1 MTRQMTYTELRQGLK
16 EACDTV
22 CEEHEPLLI
31 SRRNGKDV
39 VVLSKDDYDALEETA
54 YLMRSPA
61 NARRLLKAMNADPA
75 ERVAFDDLES
85 LKRAL
90 GV

>member
-1 MTRQMTYTELRQGLK
+1 MSRQMTYTELRQGLK
-16 EACDTV
+16 EALDSA
-22 CEEHEPLLI
+22 CEDHEPVLVN
-31 SRRNGKDV
+31 RRNGGDV
-39 VVLSKDDYDALEETA
+39 VVLSKEDFDALEETA

-61 NARRLLKAMNADPA
+61 NARRLLDAMNADPN